1 VKESPVL
8 RTLTRRRGTARYSLV
23 AAPALLTL
31 LALAV
36 LAGCGEAAPSAQTL
50 LQNAKTTFNATKSFH
65 FVLNVAHP
73 GAGSIDA
80 PVVTD
85 AKGDVQRPDEVSA
98 TATVDAGLAN
108 LAVKVIVV
116 GDKQWYTNPLTG
128 KFEPTTQFTSYE
140 RIFDAQ
146 IGIGTL
152 LTKLQHPSTPA
163 DGSANGTS
171 CWKVTG
177 TLAQADL
184 APIFGD
190 TVKSDLKNV
199 AVCVG
204 KSDNRIY
211 SVVIPGVI
219 IDGDTADTVHTFYLS
234 NFDQS
239 VTIATPAPG
248 E

>member
-1 VKESPVL
+1 M
-8 RTLTRRRGTARYSLV
+8 
-23 AAPALLTL
+23 
-31 LALAV
+31 
-36 LAGCGEAAPSAQTL
+36 
-50 LQNAKTTFNATKSFH
+50 
-65 FVLNVAHP
+65 
-73 GAGSIDA
+73 
-80 PVVTD
+80 
-85 AKGDVQRPDEVSA
+85 SA
-98 TATVDAGLAN
+98 TATVDAGLAT
-108 LAVKVIVV
+108 LAVKVVVV

-128 KFEPTTQFTSYE
+128 KFESTTQFTSYE

-146 IGIGTL
+146 IGLGTL
-152 LTKLQHPSTPA
+152 LTKLQHPSAPA

-190 TVKSDLKNV
+190 
-199 AVCVG
+199 AV
-204 KSDNRIY
+204 KSDNRMY

-219 IDGDTADTVHTFYLS
+219 IDGDTANTVHTFYLS

>member
-1 VKESPVL
+1 MKESPVL

-23 AAPALLTL
+23 ATLAL
-31 LALAV
+31 LALIV

-50 LQNAKTTFNATKSFH
+50 LQNAKATFNATKSFH

-73 GAGSIDA
+73 GTGSLDA

-85 AKGDVQRPDEVSA
+85 AKGDVQRPDAVSA
-98 TATVDAGLAN
+98 TATVDAGLAT
-108 LAVKVIVV
+108 LAVKVVVV

-128 KFEPTTQFTSYE
+128 KFESTTQFTSYE

-146 IGIGTL
+146 IGLGTL
-152 LTKLQHPSTPA
+152 LTKLQHPSALA

-190 TVKSDLKNV
+190 AVKSDLNNV

-204 KSDNRIY
+204 KSDNRMY

-219 IDGDTADTVHTFYLS
+219 IDGDTANTVHTFYLS